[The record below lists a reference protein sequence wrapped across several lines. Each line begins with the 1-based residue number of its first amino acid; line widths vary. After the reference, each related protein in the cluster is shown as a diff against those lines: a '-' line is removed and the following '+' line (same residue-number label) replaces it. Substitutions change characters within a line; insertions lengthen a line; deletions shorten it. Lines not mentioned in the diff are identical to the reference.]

1 MWLNENMRWIYLS
14 PHLDDAVLS
23 AGGLIY
29 EQAQAGIPV
38 EIWTIMCGYPPI
50 GEVSAFAEFQHQQ
63 WGFSSAEEAMRAR
76 REEDQNAAAILGAQ
90 AVHFDFLDC
99 IYRRGSTGEWLYSDI
114 NVPTHQEDAELPR
127 RIADA
132 LSERLLPDDIV
143 VTQLAVGSHVD
154 HVIVRQASELLG
166 RPLYYAIDV
175 PYIFYKLDEF
185 APKSAGM
192 HESTH
197 QITDAGVR
205 SWQEAIFEYVS
216 QLLFLGVAMSTP
228 DNAREA
234 IRSYWSE
241 WKGIRLLQVR

>member
-63 WGFSSAEEAMRAR
+63 WGFGSAEEAMRAR

-99 IYRRGSTGEWLYSDI
+99 IYRRGSRANGYILISTCLLIRKTRNFQDGSQMRCLNASYQTILWLPSWRLALMWTMSLSDRRLSCSVDLCTMLLMYLIYSI
-114 NVPTHQEDAELPR
+114 N
-127 RIADA
+127 
-132 LSERLLPDDIV
+132 
-143 VTQLAVGSHVD
+143 
-154 HVIVRQASELLG
+154 
-166 RPLYYAIDV
+166 
-175 PYIFYKLDEF
+175 
-185 APKSAGM
+185 
-192 HESTH
+192 
-197 QITDAGVR
+197 
-205 SWQEAIFEYVS
+205 
-216 QLLFLGVAMSTP
+216 
-228 DNAREA
+228 
-234 IRSYWSE
+234 
-241 WKGIRLLQVR
+241 